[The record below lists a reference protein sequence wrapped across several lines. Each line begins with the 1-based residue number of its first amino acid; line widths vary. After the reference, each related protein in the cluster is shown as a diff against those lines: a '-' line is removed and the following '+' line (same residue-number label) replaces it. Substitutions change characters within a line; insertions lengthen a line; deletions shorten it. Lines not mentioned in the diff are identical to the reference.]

1 MPVDVR
7 LPTVL
12 RQHAGGMTSVKANGA
27 TLAEVFE
34 DLVRQ
39 FPGLAGQV
47 ITEDG
52 TLHKFVNVY
61 VNDDDVR
68 YLDKLETEV
77 SDDDVVSIL
86 PAVAGGSVPWS

>member
-12 RQHAGGMTSVKANGA
+12 RQHAGGQATVKANGD
-27 TLAEVFE
+27 TLGEAFE

-47 ITEDG
+47 VTADG
-52 TLHKFVNVY
+52 TLHRFVNVY
-61 VNDDDVR
+61 VNDDDAR
-68 YLDKLETEV
+68 YLDKLDTKV
-77 SDDDVVSIL
+77 ADGDVISIL
-86 PAVAGGSVPWS
+86 PAVAGGG